1 MSDTYIVEIIRR
13 DETRTYKNVTDV
25 DVQENVILL
34 YMENEKGF
42 VIRKIIP
49 LYNVLEVE
57 IGR

>member
-1 MSDTYIVEIIRR
+1 MNNYTVEVIRR
-13 DETRTYKNVTDV
+13 DETKTYKNVTDFE
-25 DVQENVILL
+25 VQENVILL

-42 VIRKIIP
+42 VTRKIIP